1 MVVVGEVRL
10 HPLPTSVVGL
20 VWFAIFTFY
29 LVVVEFVAVL
39 VLVVIVVLV
48 LNMMAAVVVELGWRG
63 GGLRLHPLPFHPYPY
78 LQRPSA
84 DQKSRAN

>member
-39 VLVVIVVLV
+39 VLVVIVGLV
-48 LNMMAAVVVELGWRG
+48 LNMMAAVVVVELRWRG
-63 GGLRLHPLPFHPYPY
+63 GGHLLQPLHI
-78 LQRPSA
+78 
-84 DQKSRAN
+84 N